1 MKFEPLS
8 RRSLLLGLAGIGGF
22 AALGGKAMAAMSP
35 QTISGSSELGLA
47 YANHCTANNDASHAA
62 MVGDLQAVLAQR
74 SGAKGEVLS
83 QTAYCP
89 ICGCPVTVT
98 RTVQ

>member
-1 MKFEPLS
+1 MKFDPIS
-8 RRSLLLGLAGIGGF
+8 RRSLLLGLAGASGF
-22 AALGGKAMAAMSP
+22 VAFGGKAIAMSQ

-47 YANHCTANNDASHAA
+47 YANHCTANNDSNHAA
-62 MVGDLQAVLAQR
+62 LAGDLQAVLAQR
-74 SGAKGEVLS
+74 SGQKGEVLT

-98 RTVQ
+98 RVVN